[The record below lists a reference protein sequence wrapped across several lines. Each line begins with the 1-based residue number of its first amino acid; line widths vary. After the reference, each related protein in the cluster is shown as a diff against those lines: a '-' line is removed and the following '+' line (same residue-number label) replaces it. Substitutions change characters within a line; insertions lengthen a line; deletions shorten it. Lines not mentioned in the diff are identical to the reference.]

1 MKHKRTISILVLGAL
16 AVVTVIGAVAYRTV
30 SAAIPTTVTTTNA
43 AQVNY
48 NWSLGNGLHG
58 GYTNEDLA
66 NALGITVDELT
77 TAYQN
82 AYAAAL
88 TQAVE
93 QGLITQAQ
101 ADQLTTNGNAFPFGD
116 RWGGWLT
123 QNGIDFDALLAN
135 ALGITV
141 DELKAAYLTAFNAR
155 IDQVVTDGNLTQTQA
170 DLMKGQNALYANST
184 FQSSMQ
190 SAFQS
195 AVSAAVT
202 AGVITQAQADAILSN
217 STNMVMPGMG
227 GMGGPGGGHGRGG
240 PGGFGFGD
248 GIMPDTSTTAPTTP

>member
-1 MKHKRTISILVLGAL
+1 MKHKRTISILILGAL
-16 AVVTVIGAVAYRTV
+16 AVATAIGAVAYRSV
-30 SAAIPTTVTTTNA
+30 SAATPATVTTTNA

-48 NWSLGNGLHG
+48 NWNLGNGLHG

-82 AYAAAL
+82 AYAAGLA
-88 TQAVE
+88 QAVE

-116 RWGGWLT
+116 RWNGWLA

-141 DELKAAYLTAFNAR
+141 DELKAAYLTAYNTR
-155 IDQVVTDGNLTQTQA
+155 IDQAVTDGNLTQAQA
-170 DLMKGQNALYANST
+170 DLMKGQNALYANNA

-195 AVSAAVT
+195 AVSAAV
-202 AGVITQAQADAILSN
+202 ASGVITQAQADAILSN
-217 STNMVMPGMG
+217 STNMYMPGMG

-248 GIMPDTSTTAPTTP
+248 STMPDTSTTTPTTP